1 MRLYPNN
8 FDQPGNK
15 TSIDNDTVTLPLS
28 ANDAT
33 GDTVYYSATGLP
45 AGLSLDENTGIISG
59 IITSGANTSSPYTTV
74 LTADDGS
81 YNASQT
87 ITWTV
92 YPDR

>member
-1 MRLYPNN
+1 M
-8 FDQPGNK
+8 
-15 TSIDNDTVTLPLS
+15 
-28 ANDAT
+28 
-33 GDTVYYSATGLP
+33 YYSATGLP

-92 YPDR
+92 YPDLVSLANPGDQTNNDSDTVSLALSAAPPPVRR